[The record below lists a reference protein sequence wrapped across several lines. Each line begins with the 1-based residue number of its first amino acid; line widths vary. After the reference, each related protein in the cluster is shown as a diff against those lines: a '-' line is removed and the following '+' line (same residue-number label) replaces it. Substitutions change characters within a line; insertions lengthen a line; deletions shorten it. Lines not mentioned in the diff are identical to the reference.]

1 MEIINVWVNG
11 CFDVLHRGHIELLE
25 YARAQGNRLI
35 VGIDT
40 DKRVKTQ
47 KGPSRPFNN
56 ARDRKFFLESIRYVD
71 KVVSYATDEELEKH
85 LVENNIDI
93 MVIGSDWKG
102 KRVVGQQ
109 CCKQLIFFDKIG
121 THSTT
126 KILNRGK

>member
-11 CFDVLHRGHIELLE
+11 CFDVVHRGHIELLE
-25 YARAQGNRLI
+25 YAKLQGNRLI

-40 DKRVKTQ
+40 DERVKDQ
-47 KGPSRPFNN
+47 KGIWRPHNN
-56 ARDRKFFLESIRYVD
+56 VRDRKFFLESIRHVD
-71 KVVSYATDEELEKH
+71 KVVTYTTDKELEKH

-102 KRVVGQQ
+102 KRVVGKQ

-121 THSTT
+121 TYSTT